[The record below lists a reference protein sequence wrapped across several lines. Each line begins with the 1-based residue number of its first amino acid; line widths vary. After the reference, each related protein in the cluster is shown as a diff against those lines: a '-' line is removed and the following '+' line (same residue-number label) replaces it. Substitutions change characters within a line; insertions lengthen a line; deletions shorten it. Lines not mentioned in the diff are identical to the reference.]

1 LASWLTSHANFGI
14 GLLMGSAFPDGTRLG
29 ALDIDR
35 DEYVRVGRA
44 VLRGPPSDRIWKK
57 GAGCRLGEGE
67 TYVGGSPSPSRE
79 RLRAWSPGNTEAMF
93 IVLARAAG
101 ESATMARKRNPFEF
115 HLGKSERSLDEA
127 PDFMKDDAGLGLENI
142 SADDIVWLTP
152 GNDGEL
158 DVHLSEPLD
167 LVLFGIIR
175 ANPKAEKHSERSD
188 RQRLKQARAALLGK
202 SRRDPGLANTS
213 LLGKSR
219 RDPGLTKSDDKILLK
234 VARRVLERIVAGSGA
249 SIELAPLI
257 REHALTDYTPE
268 SLERSE
274 DGANSIVRRL
284 IDHFDKCRDEYLTRV
299 TTRDDFGRARDLRLV
314 NEIFER
320 LERLR
325 VEVARDGMPRTS
337 REDEL

>member
-1 LASWLTSHANFGI
+1 
-14 GLLMGSAFPDGTRLG
+14 
-29 ALDIDR
+29 
-35 DEYVRVGRA
+35 
-44 VLRGPPSDRIWKK
+44 
-57 GAGCRLGEGE
+57 
-67 TYVGGSPSPSRE
+67 
-79 RLRAWSPGNTEAMF
+79 
-93 IVLARAAG
+93 
-101 ESATMARKRNPFEF
+101 MARKRKPFEF

-142 SADDIVWLTP
+142 SADDIAWLTP

-167 LVLFGIIR
+167 LVLLGIIR

-202 SRRDPGLANTS
+202 SRRDPGLA
-213 LLGKSR
+213 
-219 RDPGLTKSDDKILLK
+219 KSDDKILLK
-234 VARRVLERIVAGSGA
+234 VARRVLERIAAGSGA

-257 REHALTDYTPE
+257 REYALTEYTPE

-314 NEIFER
+314 NEIFDR

-325 VEVARDGMPRTS
+325 VNVVRDGMPSMS
-337 REDEL
+337 REDEI